1 MLVHPEGWRPLLR
14 GILDPPLHTKQKWE
28 RKRKIQTKKR
38 KTSNKISAFTFAFAW
53 SEYRFNRMYHI
64 FLFLRN
70 EQDIVFGTDVVGD
83 VADADALE
91 IVAELIV
98 PVSVTRRVGI
108 HRQPV
113 LASL

>member
-1 MLVHPEGWRPLLR
+1 M
-14 GILDPPLHTKQKWE
+14 
-28 RKRKIQTKKR
+28 
-38 KTSNKISAFTFAFAW
+38 FAFAW
-53 SEYRFNRMYHI
+53 YEHSLNRMNHI
-64 FLFLRN
+64 FFFLRD
-70 EQDIVFGTDVVGD
+70 EQDVVLGTDVVGD

>member
-1 MLVHPEGWRPLLR
+1 M
-14 GILDPPLHTKQKWE
+14 
-28 RKRKIQTKKR
+28 
-38 KTSNKISAFTFAFAW
+38 N
-53 SEYRFNRMYHI
+53 HI

-70 EQDIVFGTDVVGD
+70 KQNVVFDTDVVGD

-98 PVSVTRRVGI
+98 PVSVARCVGI